1 MLVDYVLGALEHAT
15 YEILDSGRY
24 FGSISECPGVW
35 GEGENLE
42 GRRREVQEVLEDW
55 LILKLRDG
63 DDIPVIDGHDL
74 NLQQAC
80 QDSQAS

>member
-15 YEILDSGRY
+15 YEKLDSGRY
-24 FGSISECPGVW
+24 YGSIPECPGVW
-35 GEGENLE
+35 GESETLE
-42 GRRREVQEVLEDW
+42 ACRREVQEVLEDW

-74 NLQQAC
+74 NLQRA
-80 QDSQAS
+80 